1 MQSKPYN
8 FQKPDIRAKASH
20 KAASSKRPSTYRTK
34 RKMVQE
40 VEKELIR
47 EELLKQGFVEQIGA
61 VLPQINNA
69 LIKSASRPTSAGSA
83 DRRIVYT
90 ALNILTKEKEA
101 GTNITI
107 GQLLADLAKTS

>member
-1 MQSKPYN
+1 MTTYN
-8 FQKPDIRAKASH
+8 FENPAVRQKASQ
-20 KAASSKRPSTYRTK
+20 KAATSKRPSTYRTR
-34 RKMVQE
+34 RKKVEE

-47 EELLKQGFVEQIGA
+47 EELLKQGFIEQIGS
-61 VLPQINNA
+61 VLPQINSA

>member
-1 MQSKPYN
+1 MEKKTYN
-8 FQKPDIRAKASH
+8 FQNPEVRKKASQ

-34 RKMVQE
+34 RTKVAE

-47 EELLKQGFVEQIGA
+47 EELLKQGFVDQIGA
-61 VLPQINNA
+61 VLPQINSA

-90 ALNILTKEKEA
+90 ALNILTKEREA

>member
-1 MQSKPYN
+1 MEQKKYN
-8 FQKPDIRAKASH
+8 FENPAVRHKASQ
-20 KAASSKRPSTYRTK
+20 KAASSKRPSSYRTR
-34 RKMVQE
+34 RKKVEE

-61 VLPQINNA
+61 VLPQINSA

>member
-1 MQSKPYN
+1 MKDKSYN
-8 FQKPDIRAKASH
+8 FQNPEVRKKATE
-20 KAASSKRPSTYRTK
+20 KAATSKRPSTYRTR

-40 VEKELIR
+40 VEKDLIR
-47 EELLKQGFVEQIGA
+47 EELLKQGFVAQIGA

-90 ALNILTKEKEA
+90 ALNILTKEKEV
-101 GTNITI
+101 GTNISM
-107 GQLLADLAKTS
+107 GQILADLAKTS

>member
-1 MQSKPYN
+1 MTQRSYN
-8 FQKPDIRAKASH
+8 FQNSEVQQKATAKARVSN
-20 KAASSKRPSTYRTK
+20 RPVTYRTR
-34 RKMVQE
+34 RKKVAE

-61 VLPQINNA
+61 VLPQINRA
-69 LIKSASRPTSAGSA
+69 LIKSASRPTSAGSS

>member
-1 MQSKPYN
+1 MEKKTYN
-8 FQKPDIRAKASH
+8 FQNPEVRKKASQ
-20 KAASSKRPSTYRTK
+20 KAATSMRPSTYRTRRTK
-34 RKMVQE
+34 VAE

>member
-1 MQSKPYN
+1 MQVKSYN
-8 FQKPDIRAKASH
+8 FQNPQIRQKASD

-34 RKMVQE
+34 RKKVEE

-47 EELLKQGFVEQIGA
+47 EELLKQGFVEQIGS
-61 VLPQINNA
+61 VLPQINAA
-69 LIKSASRPTSAGSA
+69 LIKSASRPTSAGSS